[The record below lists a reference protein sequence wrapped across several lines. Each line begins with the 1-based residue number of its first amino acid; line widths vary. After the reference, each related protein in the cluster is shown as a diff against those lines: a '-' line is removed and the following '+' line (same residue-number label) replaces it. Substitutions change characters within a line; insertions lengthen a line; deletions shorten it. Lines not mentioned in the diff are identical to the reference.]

1 MNDLRHDR
9 SADSEIDRLNRQDE
23 IVASFYREDAR
34 SQGADTDTL
43 SKSERKR
50 VTALMERDLL
60 RQFYADVCAEA
71 ETIMAQ
77 TNTVSGAHWNAMKR
91 VLKRRGVEV

>member
-1 MNDLRHDR
+1 MITKQTLFNELQALGIEYDPNATGH
-9 SADSEIDRLNRQDE
+9 A
-23 IVASFYREDAR
+23 
-34 SQGADTDTL
+34 ADTDTL

-77 TNTVSGAHWNAMKR
+77 TGTVSGAHWNAMKR
-91 VLKRRGVEV
+91 VLKRRGVEVD